1 MPRSLAESYSAQ
13 HAQALAAIMKI
24 QDAVCDLPAPDC
36 GVRIDWTHV
45 GSLCELNRQLSDALA
60 FIGAKDA

>member
-1 MPRSLAESYSAQ
+1 
-13 HAQALAAIMKI
+13 MKI